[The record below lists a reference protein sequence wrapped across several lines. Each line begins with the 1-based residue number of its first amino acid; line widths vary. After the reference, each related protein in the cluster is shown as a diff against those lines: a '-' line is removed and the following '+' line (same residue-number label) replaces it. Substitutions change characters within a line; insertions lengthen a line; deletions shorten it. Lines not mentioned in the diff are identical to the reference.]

1 MPRDIVITT
10 FGSFGDLHPYLAIA
24 LGLAARGHRVKI
36 ATGEAY
42 RAKVESEGIEF
53 HPVRPNISPDDHE
66 AIRLAMD
73 ARKGS
78 EYVLRHMFFP
88 HVRSSYEDL
97 TEAVA
102 GADLLVTHPITYA
115 GPLVAEKTGIP
126 WVSTVLAPLS
136 FFSASD
142 PSVLSP
148 APWLA
153 TLGRL
158 VPSVNRFICALGKRA
173 TVSWAEP
180 VRQLRREIG
189 LPPGANPIFEGQHSP
204 DLVLALFSTLLGA
217 PQPDWPPNTRV
228 TGFVF
233 YDRLEKHLGLPPE
246 LAQFLDSGPAPIV
259 FTLGS
264 SAVLDARDFYR
275 QSAEAAVRL

>member
-1 MPRDIVITT
+1 MPKAIVITT
-10 FGSFGDLHPYLAIA
+10 FGSLGDLHPYLAIA
-24 LGLAARGHRVKI
+24 LGLAARGRRVKI

-115 GPLVAEKTGIP
+115 GPLVAEKTGEKQATAKKVVVKQGQNYNGQVEILTGLKKGD
-126 WVSTVLAPLS
+126 WVIS
-136 FFSASD
+136 
-142 PSVLSP
+142 
-148 APWLA
+148 
-153 TLGRL
+153 
-158 VPSVNRFICALGKRA
+158 
-173 TVSWAEP
+173 
-180 VRQLRREIG
+180 
-189 LPPGANPIFEGQHSP
+189 
-204 DLVLALFSTLLGA
+204 
-217 PQPDWPPNTRV
+217 
-228 TGFVF
+228 TGFQDVNNGEVVAF
-233 YDRLEKHLGLPPE
+233 
-246 LAQFLDSGPAPIV
+246 
-259 FTLGS
+259 
-264 SAVLDARDFYR
+264 
-275 QSAEAAVRL
+275 